1 MAGGDMISPLMKQAV
16 VEDELDAIMDF
27 LDKGMNF
34 LAIAIALILI

>member
-1 MAGGDMISPLMKQAV
+1 MISPLMKQVV

>member
-1 MAGGDMISPLMKQAV
+1 MISPLMKQAV